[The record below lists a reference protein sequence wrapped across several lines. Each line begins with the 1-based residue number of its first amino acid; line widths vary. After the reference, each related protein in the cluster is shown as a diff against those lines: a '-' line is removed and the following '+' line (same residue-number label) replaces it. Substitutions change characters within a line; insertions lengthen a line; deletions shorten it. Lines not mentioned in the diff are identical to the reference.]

1 MANVQ
6 PRSERRIPLMR
17 RAAIA
22 SCTVPQMLRS
32 LAADDDCTDQ
42 SHGYHQN
49 DPGHEYPSGPGR
61 PTRRAQE
68 IDRAGGDAGV
78 WQIHRVPLFSCWLPG
93 FSLAENI
100 DAITASPHSDTPGAT
115 P

>member
-1 MANVQ
+1 MGLA
-6 PRSERRIPLMR
+6 MG
-17 RAAIA
+17 RA
-22 SCTVPQMLRS
+22 SYLSDVVNSYCTLQRPSS
-32 LAADDDCTDQ
+32 LAADKNGTDQ

-68 IDRAGGDAGV
+68 IDRAGGDAGI

-100 DAITASPHSDTPGAT
+100 DAISGSA
-115 P
+115 